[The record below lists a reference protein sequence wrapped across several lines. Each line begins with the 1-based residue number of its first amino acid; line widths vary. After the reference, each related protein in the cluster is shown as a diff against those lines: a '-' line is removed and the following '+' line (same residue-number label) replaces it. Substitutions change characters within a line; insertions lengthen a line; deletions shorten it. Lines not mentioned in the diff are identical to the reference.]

1 MTENSNNRLQ
11 GDRPGPSHVKG
22 RKGIRSPKVKNSS
35 VARVDANNT
44 RKMDGSSRHGSQA
57 TERGTRVTRQ
67 AQTTRME
74 EGLTRRSRFSAM
86 NHLAQ
91 RRSERRSTRSHE
103 ESRVVSDLSP
113 EAEVRRKVK
122 IVYLTLI
129 VFSIAVIIIFS
140 ALLKVKLKSIKT
152 MPTDGNPHHQFEEH
166 PRITLPKTE
175 SFAEGEDAEDAFDDE
190 IANDED
196 EQPTT
201 SSTQP

>member
-1 MTENSNNRLQ
+1 
-11 GDRPGPSHVKG
+11 
-22 RKGIRSPKVKNSS
+22 
-35 VARVDANNT
+35 
-44 RKMDGSSRHGSQA
+44 
-57 TERGTRVTRQ
+57 
-67 AQTTRME
+67 
-74 EGLTRRSRFSAM
+74 
-86 NHLAQ
+86 
-91 RRSERRSTRSHE
+91 
-103 ESRVVSDLSP
+103 LSP

-201 SSTQP
+201 STQP